1 MLGEEFKQR
10 AASMN
15 QLPTVKKN
23 IDEVNCD
30 SDESDYEQLD
40 DETILLLIS
49 EQLKHS
55 TRDRS
60 LLKEQEQMLQKLRKG
75 RVLQRVKQ
83 FVDNLKR
90 AVQRARLKSKIPE
103 EE

>member
-1 MLGEEFKQR
+1 M
-10 AASMN
+10 
-15 QLPTVKKN
+15 KKN

-90 AVQRARLKSKIPE
+90 AV
-103 EE
+103 